1 MSVDHEVRQ
10 AAFLMAHVGMLHRT
24 FAALDEKVR
33 DDLLGVFREA
43 IRKGD
48 TEFFLK
54 YTNAPDVRPVY
65 RADVPTSRR
74 TFERAFRKEV
84 LRLIADLRVP
94 LPRATNE

>member
-10 AAFLMAHVGMLHRT
+10 AAFLMAHVGMLHQT

-54 YTNAPDVRPVY
+54 YTSVPDMRPIY
-65 RADVPTSRR
+65 RADVPASRR
-74 TFERAFRKEV
+74 TFDRAFRKEV
-84 LRLIADLRVP
+84 LRLIGDLRVP
-94 LPRATNE
+94 PRPASE